1 MDEAQI
7 KIKERLLKMTE
18 IIAEETQEELDLA
31 RAMDD
36 QEIIFRMEA
45 KLEALRSSIAVFNQA
60 MQADTLEAFKLA
72 FDKAM
77 LVRKQSLEQAI
88 KQSKAE
94 KNSRQV
100 IYYQIQLSVAE
111 GPIEGTVK
119 GVYKRLKEDACQV

>member
-100 IYYQIQLSVAE
+100 IYYQIQLSVA
-111 GPIEGTVK
+111 
-119 GVYKRLKEDACQV
+119 